1 MYTNVLYSNKFSN
14 CHINLMQQ
22 FIFMSK
28 WIKIGYDTLYFCKSE
43 QHDLGAAIYL
53 YFSGFSSLSKSFFQD
68 SKNFLFFIPLWFST
82 VTADLFSV
90 IWDPPMSIRMNLGI
104 IYKHVSDTALL
115 SIALE
120 ILVSLQ
126 KVIVTTTFVQIW
138 LSFVKLDSKIVLTV
152 LIGGNFCLQ

>member
-1 MYTNVLYSNKFSN
+1 
-14 CHINLMQQ
+14 
-22 FIFMSK
+22 
-28 WIKIGYDTLYFCKSE
+28 
-43 QHDLGAAIYL
+43 
-53 YFSGFSSLSKSFFQD
+53 
-68 SKNFLFFIPLWFST
+68 
-82 VTADLFSV
+82 
-90 IWDPPMSIRMNLGI
+90 MSIRMNLGI